1 MRVWVTR
8 AEPEAQATAERLRG
22 MGHQPLVAPLLSV
35 EPVDVPLDLADVGAL
50 AFTSRNGVRAYAER
64 EAGRDLPV
72 YAVGDGT
79 ADAARQAGFRQV
91 RSAAGDVAALARAV
105 AADPNRPPG
114 LVLHPGPA
122 EPAGDLAAA
131 LGAEGVA
138 ARTVAI
144 YRTSALPPS
153 PAVLT
158 AWPTLDAVLIHS
170 PKAAR
175 ALAEADALLPPPGP
189 ALFCI
194 SEAAAAPVRARFSPV
209 LVAVS
214 PDEPALLARLGN
226 AAAPS

>member
-8 AEPEAQATAERLRG
+8 ARPEADATAERLRG
-22 MGHQPLVAPLLSV
+22 MGHEPLVAPLLAV
-35 EPVDVPLDLADVGAL
+35 EVLDGLLDLSGVGAL
-50 AFTSRNGVRAYAER
+50 AFTSRNGVRAYAQR
-64 EAGRDLPV
+64 ETGRDLPV

-79 ADAARQAGFRQV
+79 ADAARQAGFRHI
-91 RSAAGDVAALARAV
+91 RSAAGDVEALARLI
-105 AADPNRPPG
+105 AADPDRPRG
-114 LVLHPGPA
+114 QVLHPGAA

-131 LGAEGVA
+131 LAGAGIG
-138 ARTVAI
+138 ARTAAV

-153 PAVLT
+153 PAAVQ

-175 ALAEADALLPPPGP
+175 ALAASAAALPPPGP

-194 SEAAAAPVRARFSPV
+194 SEAAAAPARARFSPV

-214 PDEPALLARLGN
+214 PDEPSLLARLGN
-226 AAAPS
+226 GAAPR